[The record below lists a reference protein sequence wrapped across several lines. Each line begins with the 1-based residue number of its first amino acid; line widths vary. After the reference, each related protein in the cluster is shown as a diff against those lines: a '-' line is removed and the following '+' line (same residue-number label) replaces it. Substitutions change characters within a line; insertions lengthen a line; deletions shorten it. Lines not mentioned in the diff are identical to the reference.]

1 MSKPGSTPEWLRLQ
15 RKIFSRWVNQKL
27 WMSRH
32 IRVEDVVASVQEDP
46 TVLTQLV
53 EVLTDK
59 TFPVKK
65 ARSNMR
71 VVKINTA
78 NDVLKVIYGEGI
90 QMKIKT
96 SAEDLIDGDEKN
108 VLALVFSIL
117 LKFMKIG
124 DDEDGR
130 KQAHK
135 HTNNAHTYSFLTFF
149 LQPNSAPRTLSSC
162 GCRTRPPGTR
172 A

>member
-1 MSKPGSTPEWLRLQ
+1 MSKAGTTPEWLRLQ

-32 IRVEDVVASVQEDP
+32 IRVEDVVTSVQEDP
-46 TVLTQLV
+46 TVLLQLV

-59 TFPVKK
+59 TFPIKK

-130 KQAHK
+130 KNNHIHTHTHTTQHYTLTNI
-135 HTNNAHTYSFLTFF
+135 HTNKNIGAWFLTPFH
-149 LQPNSAPRTLSSC
+149 
-162 GCRTRPPGTR
+162 
-172 A
+172 

>member
-1 MSKPGSTPEWLRLQ
+1 MSRPGSTPEWLRLQ

-59 TFPVKK
+59 TFTIKK

-135 HTNNAHTYSFLTFF
+135 HTNNAHTYSF
-149 LQPNSAPRTLSSC
+149 
-162 GCRTRPPGTR
+162 
-172 A
+172 

>member
-46 TVLTQLV
+46 TILTQLV

-59 TFPVKK
+59 TFTVKK

-78 NDVLKVIYGEGI
+78 SDVLKIIYGEGI

-124 DDEDGR
+124 DEDDGR
-130 KQAHK
+130 KQTHK
-135 HTNNAHTYSFLTFF
+135 HTHNT
-149 LQPNSAPRTLSSC
+149 
-162 GCRTRPPGTR
+162 
-172 A
+172 

>member
-1 MSKPGSTPEWLRLQ
+1 MSKAGTTPEWLRLQ

-32 IRVEDVVASVQEDP
+32 IRVEDVVTSVQEDP
-46 TVLTQLV
+46 TVLLQLV

-59 TFPVKK
+59 TFPIKK

-78 NDVLKVIYGEGI
+78 NDVLKVIYGEGV

-130 KQAHK
+130 KNN
-135 HTNNAHTYSFLTFF
+135 HTQHTTS
-149 LQPNSAPRTLSSC
+149 
-162 GCRTRPPGTR
+162 
-172 A
+172 

>member
-1 MSKPGSTPEWLRLQ
+1 MSKAGTTPEWLRLQ

-32 IRVEDVVASVQEDP
+32 IRVDDVVTSVQEDP
-46 TVLTQLV
+46 TVLLQLV

-59 TFPVKK
+59 TFPIKK

-130 KQAHK
+130 KK
-135 HTNNAHTYSFLTFF
+135 KKNHTLKSLTPIQNNTQIHITQKNHHS
-149 LQPNSAPRTLSSC
+149 
-162 GCRTRPPGTR
+162 
-172 A
+172 